1 MDALDDR
8 HCRDDQR
15 GDGIGGYQAR
25 LASSVAANHSLS
37 SVRAGLRG
45 YLAQQGESSAH
56 AAHQALAL
64 IYHQLLEQAATLSY
78 LDGFRVMAILLF
90 ITVPFVW
97 IMKKPQFKSP
107 REAAE

>member
-1 MDALDDR
+1 MRWMIAIAVMTSAVMELVDTKPVWPLPL
-8 HCRDDQR
+8 Q
-15 GDGIGGYQAR
+15 
-25 LASSVAANHSLS
+25 ANHSLS

-45 YLAQQGESSAH
+45 YLVQQGESSAH
-56 AAHQALAL
+56 AAHQSLAL

-78 LDGFRVMAILLF
+78 LDGFRVILLF